1 MKKGFFLLIL
11 MMLCATIGIQA
22 QQVTV
27 SGYVFDD
34 DSKSPVEFASLL
46 IKENGY
52 WAITGSDGS
61 FHLKNMPTGKST
73 LTIQCL
79 GYATRQIIIDVK
91 RNIPRLRIG
100 LKQENLKLDE
110 VVVTAHKKNDGATT
124 SYTIDRTALDN
135 QQLINL
141 GDIGT
146 LLPGGKTINPS
157 LMGDTRMALR
167 SDTQEK
173 GNASFGT
180 AVEVDGMRL
189 NNNAATNE
197 TAGVSTRTVS
207 TSNIESVEIVTGI
220 PSVEYG
226 DLSNGVIK
234 VNTRKGKSPF
244 IIEGRVNQHTH
255 QIALN
260 KGYDLGKRRGIL
272 NTSLEHA
279 RSFSNAASPYTA
291 YQRNI
296 FSLNYINTFMRES
309 SPLTLSIGLTG
320 NIGGYNSES
329 DPDEDQQ
336 DYSKVR
342 DNKIYGNLHLQWLVN
357 KSWLTNLS
365 LRASISYA
373 DSKSENY
380 ANASSASTQPYIHGK
395 EEGYFM
401 AQDYDIS
408 PDAPIILGPTGYWYV
423 KGFNDSKPIN
433 WSVKL
438 KGDWIRRWGKVL
450 NNLMAGVDYT
460 GSKNNGRGT
469 YYDDMRYAL
478 TWREYRY
485 DELPTMNNVALYAEE
500 KISFPT
506 TLISSVELTAGLRDD
521 ITMIKGSDYGTISSI
536 SPRFNGRYIF
546 WRNQQK
552 KWISELILHAGW
564 GKSVKLPS
572 FQVLYPTPS
581 YTDRLAFASTS
592 TTDNK
597 SYYAYHTYPAQTI
610 YNDQLQWQYTNQ
622 TDIGIDMKIKGTR
635 VSLSFFHHKTR
646 NPYLSTDQFTP
657 MMYRYTPPAS
667 LNGLAISPENRRY
680 AIDQQTGIVTVSD
693 ATGVVSPKQL
703 TYLERNTYAVNKY
716 YVNGSDINRYG
727 LEWVVDFAQ
736 IKALRT
742 SIRLDG
748 NYYYYKGIDDVLFA
762 DIPGGVNTTMTGN
775 LPYAYVGYYRGTNV
789 TGAGTSANAQVANGS
804 LSKKANLNFTLTT
817 HIPQIRMIVAL
828 RIETSLYNY
837 SRQLSEFENG
847 SRGIVLNRPTD
858 FFGEPYDGSSENKY
872 IAIYPEYYS
881 TWDNPNE
888 KIPFA
893 EKFAWARDND
903 PTLYNDLS
911 KLVVRTNYPYTMNA
925 NRISSYYSA
934 NVNITKEIGDHVSV
948 SFYAN
953 NFLNNMKTVHSSQ
966 TNLETSL
973 FSSGYIPS
981 YYYGLS
987 LKLKF

>member
-226 DLSNGVIK
+226 DLANGVIK

-380 ANASSASTQPYIHGK
+380 TNASSASTQPYIHGK

-469 YYDDMRYAL
+469 YYDDMRYAP

-847 SRGIVLNRPTD
+847 SRGIVLNSPTD

>member
-380 ANASSASTQPYIHGK
+380 TNASSASTQPYIHGK

-469 YYDDMRYAL
+469 YYDDMRYAP

-837 SRQLSEFENG
+837 SRQLSEFEND
-847 SRGIVLNRPTD
+847 SRGIVLNSPTD

-953 NFLNNMKTVHSSQ
+953 NFLNNMKTIHSSQ

>member
-380 ANASSASTQPYIHGK
+380 TNASSASTQPYIHGK

-469 YYDDMRYAL
+469 YYDDMRYAP

-847 SRGIVLNRPTD
+847 SRGIVLNSPTD

-911 KLVVRTNYPYTMNA
+911 KLVVCTNYPYTMNA